1 MGTLTSALSAWESSL
16 RLRGDTE
23 RARSKAMKGEAMWM
37 VLAVLAW
44 IVLILWFLA
53 VLSKSQQDW
62 KRAWQKPFGR
72 REDAPKRNAA
82 LFAGQVLIG
91 LAIVIAIVYLQWRGA
106 ENAMNN
112 HQVTEAV
119 AAADEL
125 FWTVEILLGVIGGA
139 FVGKGLKDKW
149 KARPN

>member
-1 MGTLTSALSAWESSL
+1 
-16 RLRGDTE
+16 
-23 RARSKAMKGEAMWM
+23 MKGEAMWM

-53 VLSKSQQDW
+53 VLSKSHQDW
-62 KRAWQKPFGR
+62 KRVWQKPFGR

-91 LAIVIAIVYLQWRGA
+91 LAILVAVVYLQWRGA
-106 ENAMNN
+106 ENAMNNHQVTVAAELFMNN

>member
-1 MGTLTSALSAWESSL
+1 
-16 RLRGDTE
+16 
-23 RARSKAMKGEAMWM
+23 MKGEAMWM

-44 IVLILWFLA
+44 IVPILWFFV
-53 VLSKSQQDW
+53 VLSKSHQDW
-62 KRAWQKPFGR
+62 KWQKPFGR

-91 LAIVIAIVYLQWRGA
+91 LAILVAVVYLQWRGA

-112 HQVTEAV
+112 HFPVFLVSGHQVTEAV